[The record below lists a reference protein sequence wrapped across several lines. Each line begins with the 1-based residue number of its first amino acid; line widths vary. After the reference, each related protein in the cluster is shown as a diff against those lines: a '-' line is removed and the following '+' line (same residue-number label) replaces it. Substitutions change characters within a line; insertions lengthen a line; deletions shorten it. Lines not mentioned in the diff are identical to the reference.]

1 MQTRNR
7 EAALNQLIYC
17 LVAKAGAV
25 VALPGKAGG
34 EKKGGGSGSD
44 DGRMASFWILMG
56 GRFQKLFELTRLF
69 KISSTLLKVGIVW
82 A

>member
-44 DGRMASFWILMG
+44 DGRTSTASVWILMG
-56 GRFQKLFELTRLF
+56 GRFQKLFELT
-69 KISSTLLKVGIVW
+69 
-82 A
+82 